1 MSCISEMRPQTVD
14 DAQKNRSWYGECA
27 SEPRIYAYVQNNAL
41 NRTDPLGLCDNP
53 QGVRAPT
60 TTSTTPVEHPA

>member
-1 MSCISEMRPQTVD
+1 MSYISGTRLQTID
-14 DAQKNRSWYGECA
+14 DAQENASWCGEAA
-27 SEPRIYAYVQNNAL
+27 SGRRIYASVQNDPL
-41 NRTDPLGLCDNP
+41 HRTDPLGLCDNP